1 VAVELAPE
9 GVDPCIEQ
17 VGRFLERLVGFLRQ
31 DLEAGARDGVG
42 HSPSEPHR
50 RCHVQFAGLDVQ
62 VIIRVW
68 DTPPTPPAAAE
79 GHVPVSI
86 ESETGT
92 LVVNQL
98 EYGPAGEMTLPR
110 PGVYEGHA

>member
-1 VAVELAPE
+1 M
-9 GVDPCIEQ
+9 
-17 VGRFLERLVGFLRQ
+17 
-31 DLEAGARDGVG
+31 
-42 HSPSEPHR
+42 
-50 RCHVQFAGLDVQ
+50 
-62 VIIRVW
+62 IIRVW